1 MMGVRVVY
9 IVGNLTPKNQLS
21 KLTLIT
27 PILSMDPLTGAAIAV
42 GSIIATKVLEKTG
55 EKVGE
60 KVWQQTGKFIEN
72 MEKFYCHSATP
83 HFLLSW
89 WISCYASKFDI
100 CFDLFPVPLS

>member
-1 MMGVRVVY
+1 
-9 IVGNLTPKNQLS
+9 
-21 KLTLIT
+21 
-27 PILSMDPLTGAAIAV
+27 
-42 GSIIATKVLEKTG
+42 
-55 EKVGE
+55 VGE